1 MSMGVSLEARVPFL
15 DHHVVELAMSIRGDR
30 KFKKSNYKSLLKQAV
45 RGLIPDEVIDRKKQ
59 GFGAPIGDWYQSNLG
74 EDAYKLLK
82 EFCNNT
88 DYLNWVEVEKVLKS
102 SQSSKTWPLL
112 NLALWYNHYIRT
124 SS

>member
-1 MSMGVSLEARVPFL
+1 VPFL

-30 KFKKSNYKSLLKQAV
+30 KFKNSNFKSLLKQAV

-59 GFGAPIGDWYQSNLG
+59 GFGAPIGDWYQSSLG

-82 EFCNNT
+82 EFCNST
-88 DYLNWVEVEKVLKS
+88 DYLNWFEVEKLLMS
-102 SQSSKTWPLL
+102 NQALKTWPLL